1 MLLKPLIVASL
12 LMGAP
17 VAFSHGEKTHD
28 KTTTSAVLKE
38 QKPWGIAGDAPVVTR
53 RIEIRM
59 GDNMRFAPEHIEVT
73 QGETIRFVHFN
84 DGKVMHEFV
93 LGTADE
99 LAEHAELMKRFPDME
114 HDEPYMAHV
123 PPGETGEIIWHF
135 NQPGDFDF
143 ACLLPGHFEAGMV
156 GKIKV
161 VSGER

>member
-1 MLLKPLIVASL
+1 MMLLKPLIVASL

-17 VAFSHGEKTHD
+17 VAFAHGEKTHD
-28 KTTTSAVLKE
+28 KAATSSVIKE
-38 QKPWGIAGDAPVVTR
+38 QKPWGIAGDTPAVTR
-53 RIEIRM
+53 SIEIRM

-73 QGETIRFVHFN
+73 EGETIRFVHFN

-93 LGTADE
+93 LGTAEE
-99 LAEHAELMKRFPDME
+99 LAEHAQLMKRFPDME

-135 NQPGDFDF
+135 NQPGEFDF

-156 GKIKV
+156 GKITV
-161 VSGER
+161 VAR